1 MPIYVFYNPHT
12 GVEWE
17 ELMSISKMERFLE
30 THPWCELRIQ
40 APNIVGGH
48 GDRVKIDGG
57 MKDVFSRVAEAHP
70 NSPLAERYGSGRS
83 GKSKKVEDI
92 GKKHGLI
99 RKDGSQNVGK
109 FGSKVSNYK

>member
-1 MPIYVFYNPHT
+1 MPIYVFFNPHT

-30 THPWCELRIQ
+30 THPHCELRIQ

-57 MKDVFSRVAEAHP
+57 MKDVLNKIGDAHP
-70 NSPLAERYGSGRS
+70 GSELHSRHGSKDIKRE
-83 GKSKKVEDI
+83 KSVKTI
-92 GKKHGLI
+92 KKHVDI
-99 RKDGSQNVGK
+99 Q
-109 FGSKVSNYK
+109 SKP

>member
-57 MKDVFSRVAEAHP
+57 MKDVLNKIGDAHP
-70 NSPLAERYGSGRS
+70 GSELHARHGSKDIKRE
-83 GKSKKVEDI
+83 KSVKTI
-92 GKKHGLI
+92 KKHVDI
-99 RKDGSQNVGK
+99 QNK
-109 FGSKVSNYK
+109 K

>member
-1 MPIYVFYNPHT
+1 MPTYTFYNTETDEQFEDFMSWSQRETYLEENPHIEPMLT
-12 GVEWE
+12 TAALVGDH
-17 ELMSISKMERFLE
+17 I
-30 THPWCELRIQ
+30 IQ
-40 APNIVGGH
+40 KV
-48 GDRVKIDGG
+48 DGG

-83 GKSKKVEDI
+83 GKSKKVEDV

-99 RKDGSQNVGK
+99 RKDGSQNVSK

>member
-1 MPIYVFYNPHT
+1 MTIYVFYNPHT

-57 MKDVFSRVAEAHP
+57 MKDVLNKIGDAHP
-70 NSPLAERYGSGRS
+70 GSELHARHGSKDIKRE
-83 GKSKKVEDI
+83 KSVKTI
-92 GKKHGLI
+92 KKHVDI
-99 RKDGSQNVGK
+99 QNK
-109 FGSKVSNYK
+109 K

>member
-1 MPIYVFYNPHT
+1 MPIYVFYTPHT

-30 THPWCELRIQ
+30 THPHCELRIQ

-57 MKDVFSRVAEAHP
+57 MKDVLNKIGDAHP
-70 NSPLAERYGSGRS
+70 GSELHSRHGSKNIKRE
-83 GKSKKVEDI
+83 KSVETI
-92 GKKHGLI
+92 KKHI
-99 RKDGSQNVGK
+99 DIQNK
-109 FGSKVSNYK
+109 

>member
-48 GDRVKIDGG
+48 GDRVKIDGR
-57 MKDVFSRVAEAHP
+57 MKDVLNKIGDAHP
-70 NSPLAERYGSGRS
+70 GSELHARHGSKDIKRE
-83 GKSKKVEDI
+83 KSVKTI
-92 GKKHGLI
+92 KKHVDI
-99 RKDGSQNVGK
+99 QNK
-109 FGSKVSNYK
+109 K

>member
-1 MPIYVFYNPHT
+1 MPTYKFKNTDTEEEFQEFMSMKERETFLSDNPHIEPMLT
-12 GVEWE
+12 TAALVGDH
-17 ELMSISKMERFLE
+17 I
-30 THPWCELRIQ
+30 IQ
-40 APNIVGGH
+40 KV
-48 GDRVKIDGG
+48 DGG

-70 NSPLAERYGSGRS
+70 NSPLADRYGSSRN
-83 GKSKKVEDI
+83 SKQKNIENI

>member
-30 THPWCELRIQ
+30 THPHCELRIQ

-57 MKDVFSRVAEAHP
+57 MKDVLNKIGDAHP
-70 NSPLAERYGSGRS
+70 GSELHSRHGSKNIKRE
-83 GKSKKVEDI
+83 KSVETI
-92 GKKHGLI
+92 KKHI
-99 RKDGSQNVGK
+99 DIQNK
-109 FGSKVSNYK
+109 

>member
-57 MKDVFSRVAEAHP
+57 MKDVLNKIGDAHP
-70 NSPLAERYGSGRS
+70 GSELHAR
-83 GKSKKVEDI
+83 
-92 GKKHGLI
+92 H
-99 RKDGSQNVGK
+99 
-109 FGSKVSNYK
+109 GSKDIKREKSV